1 MPKAKRAPIDYTPQ
15 FGAGIFRSKETIE
28 RELAEL
34 ADEVATD
41 ADDTANEVVP
51 EDVVEVTANRIEG
64 SDGEGPGRRPQSH
77 RTNRV
82 TAVRTNERTNER
94 SRVRHSF
101 DIWQDQLLGLS
112 EIQADRFSRTGRK
125 PKLGELVQE
134 ALDAY
139 ITKER
144 KRTNV
149 RTNER

>member
-15 FGAGIFRSKETIE
+15 FGAGIFRAKETIE
-28 RELAEL
+28 QELAEL
-34 ADEVATD
+34 ADEAATD
-41 ADDTANEVVP
+41 AGDTANEAVP
-51 EDVVEVTANRIEG
+51 EDGVEVKAGHIEG
-64 SDGEGPGRRPQSH
+64 TDGEAPGRRPQSH
-77 RTNRV
+77 RTNGAANER
-82 TAVRTNERTNER
+82 ANVRTLER